1 MSVVRQQI
9 PSAPLLS
16 ICIPTYNQ
24 PREIQNLLDSL
35 TQQVMSDVEIVIRD
49 DSSDTKTEEIVN
61 RYRDRL
67 PIRYFRGE
75 KIGVD
80 KAIIFI
86 TQEAA
91 GKYVWWFGDD
101 VMAPGAVEYALQLVR
116 QHQDISLIWINSI
129 PMEGGMLSLDFG
141 KDKFFRDRNE
151 VLEQVGDLLGFIS
164 ATLFM
169 REDALP
175 GIKHAERHV
184 GSAFVTLYLILYV
197 LSGGGR
203 FYYVQTPYV
212 LAQSKPASQSL
223 WYDPFQVF
231 AVNLYRV
238 VTDDEFKKK
247 FSPAS
252 VKRMLANNLDSICR
266 TILVHRAKG
275 YTHGLGSKSPKLGM
289 LFSLY
294 WKFPAFW
301 RALPFLIAPR
311 FLVRILYR
319 LYKVFFR
326 ETRLRLRDNSQF
338 ER

>member
-1 MSVVRQQI
+1 M
-9 PSAPLLS
+9 
-16 ICIPTYNQ
+16 
-24 PREIQNLLDSL
+24 QNLLDSL
-35 TQQVMSDVEIVIRD
+35 KLQEMTGVEIVIRD
-49 DSSDTKTEEIVN
+49 DSSDNKTEEIVR
-61 RYRDRL
+61 RYEDAL
-67 PIRYFRGE
+67 PIRYFKGE
-75 KIGVD
+75 KTGVD
-80 KAIIFI
+80 RAIIFI
-86 TQEAA
+86 TQQAT
-91 GKYVWWFGDD
+91 GKYIWWFGDD
-101 VMAPGAVEYALQLVR
+101 VMAPGAVDYILQLLR
-116 QHQDISLIWINSI
+116 QHQDISLIWVNSI

-164 ATLFM
+164 ATLFK
-169 REDALP
+169 RENALP
-175 GIKHAERHV
+175 GLKLAERHV

-197 LSGGGR
+197 LSGDGR

-212 LAQSKPASQSL
+212 IAQSKPASESL

-231 AVNLYRV
+231 AVNLYQV
-238 VTDDEFKKK
+238 VTDDEFRKK

-275 YTHGLGSKSPKLGM
+275 YMHGLGSKSPKLGM
-289 LFSLY
+289 LFLLY

-301 RALPFLIAPR
+301 WALPFLIAPR

-326 ETRLRLRDNSQF
+326 ETRLRFRDSSQI